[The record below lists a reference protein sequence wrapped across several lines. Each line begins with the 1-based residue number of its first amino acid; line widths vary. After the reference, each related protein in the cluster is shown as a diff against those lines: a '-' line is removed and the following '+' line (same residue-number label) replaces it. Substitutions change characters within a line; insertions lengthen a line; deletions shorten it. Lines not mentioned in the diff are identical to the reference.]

1 MEYTEEKNVGEI
13 IVPRLNN
20 TVTMAIFNWID
31 KFMTD
36 VRHDTIK
43 LSDLPDS
50 PAYLLTSVWTPI
62 TSLLTTTTAGLLTKP
77 VSLIC
82 RYIHGALICMQML
95 EIIIS

>member
-13 IVPRLNN
+13 IVPILYN

-50 PAYLLTSVWTPI
+50 PPYL
-62 TSLLTTTTAGLLTKP
+62 
-77 VSLIC
+77 
-82 RYIHGALICMQML
+82 
-95 EIIIS
+95 